1 VAKEP
6 ISYQPLFFIGMREN
20 VYKHLSTSFTDPYI
34 FNQLRT
40 NTSFKKS
47 MPFKFGLAK
56 SPDHR
61 ERNAN

>member
-1 VAKEP
+1 
-6 ISYQPLFFIGMREN
+6 MREN
-20 VYKHLSTSFTDPYI
+20 VYKHLSTSFTDPYV

-56 SPDHR
+56 SPNHR